1 MNITESLT
9 KLRSDIE
16 TAEYHEILDLIVELE
31 AINDQ
36 LHDDTT
42 DEEFALYNKVESEAA
57 VVSRFL
63 SDEYAQEERDQFADE
78 MRYASFNSQR

>member
-16 TAEYHEILDLIVELE
+16 SADYHEILDLMVDIE
-31 AINDQ
+31 AIYDQ
-36 LHDDTT
+36 LNDATS
-42 DEEFALYNKVESEAA
+42 EELALYNKVESEAA
-57 VVSRFL
+57 VASRSL

-78 MRYASFNSQR
+78 MRDFNSQR

>member
-16 TAEYHEILDLIVELE
+16 TADYHEILDLTVDIE
-31 AINDQ
+31 AIYDQ
-36 LHDDTT
+36 LNDAT
-42 DEEFALYNKVESEAA
+42 DEELALYNKVESEAA

>member
-16 TAEYHEILDLIVELE
+16 TADYHEILDLMVELE

-36 LHDDTT
+36 LHDATY
-42 DEEFALYNKVESEAA
+42 EEIDLYNKVESEAA
-57 VVSRFL
+57 VVNRSL
-63 SDEYAQEERDQFADE
+63 SDEYAQEERDQELDE
-78 MRYASFNSQR
+78 RRYASHQNQR

>member
-16 TAEYHEILDLIVELE
+16 TADYHEILDLMVDIE

-36 LHDDTT
+36 LNDPTS
-42 DEEFALYNKVESEAA
+42 EELALYNKVESEAA

-78 MRYASFNSQR
+78 RRDFLSIR

>member
-16 TAEYHEILDLIVELE
+16 TADYHEILDLTVDIE
-31 AINDQ
+31 AIYDQ
-36 LHDDTT
+36 LNDAT
-42 DEEFALYNKVESEAA
+42 DEELALYNKVESEAA

-63 SDEYAQEERDQFADE
+63 SDEYSQLERDQFIDE
-78 MRYASFNSQR
+78 IRAFNS

>member
-16 TAEYHEILDLIVELE
+16 TADYHEILDLTVDIE
-31 AINDQ
+31 AIYDQ
-36 LHDDTT
+36 LNDAT
-42 DEEFALYNKVESEAA
+42 DEELALYNKVESEAA

-78 MRYASFNSQR
+78 MRDFNSQR

>member
-1 MNITESLT
+1 MDITESLT

-16 TAEYHEILDLIVELE
+16 TADYHEILDLMVDIE
-31 AINDQ
+31 AFYDQ
-36 LHDDTT
+36 LNDATS
-42 DEEFALYNKVESEAA
+42 EELALYNKVEAEAA

-78 MRYASFNSQR
+78 MRYASSQR

>member
-16 TAEYHEILDLIVELE
+16 SADYHEILDLMVDIE
-31 AINDQ
+31 AIYDQ
-36 LHDDTT
+36 LNDATS
-42 DEEFALYNKVESEAA
+42 EELALYNEVESEAA

-78 MRYASFNSQR
+78 MRDFNSQR

>member
-1 MNITESLT
+1 MDITESLT
-9 KLRSDIE
+9 KLSSDIE

-36 LHDDTT
+36 LHDATSK
-42 DEEFALYNKVESEAA
+42 ELALYNKVESEAA
-57 VVSRFL
+57 VASRFL